1 MKPMSYD
8 IRAHLYLLQRASTM
22 ILFGSIVA
30 ITTPYEMLFADAT
43 QQLDQADVVIHE
55 AEIVPLP
62 TPQRYRT
69 VYGETESLDAESF
82 SEVESTQEEWHE
94 YSHDPAQEWI
104 YQCVERQ
111 HELSLPAVTSEDH
124 AGELSMPSWLISEL
138 ITSRDDLMSS
148 SIITTL
154 NDQDENIDTRVE
166 VDPLTQQLVHECVA
180 EYVKLMNSVSANSLS
195 SCSLTSASCEQD
207 DVPGPYI
214 SDRLVFR
221 WYQPFIDPEVGL
233 DSTDL
238 PPVFSPHRKKAII
251 VVHGWLGWKKQTF
264 RQKMRLFHNAKEDV
278 LYGGPLLMGP
288 TGLDLTFTLVT
299 GDPQNND
306 LGLMLQCAPHADST
320 VAQGEASL
328 IEFLDHSGRGGCNLE
343 DSYNVGY
350 VDWSQ
355 IARGHTVKAT
365 EEMLWHSDHDNYLTD
380 KVIRTLLQDIVK
392 ELPADSEVIFVGHS
406 LGAGLAIRMQ
416 HVFVQSIQEGTIPN
430 IFYGSQLML
439 ADPYFS
445 NWGVLP
451 YDAKQHWPGAKARS
465 ALEKT
470 SVLIKS
476 LRTQKEWQD
485 LSLEWSQW
493 PQDYQA
499 LTIVSTRND
508 QTELFGDE
516 NRQLKYD
523 NLESVYIELNV
534 DSIHQGIR
542 FTRSNFPRFN
552 FIFHALDNLVYSH
565 VSKYHRRHVYPLF
578 WLLDRMGRQLAMT
591 QTDVLRMTRAA
602 RGGGWYRQTEGT
614 KTIQTTDDI
623 MQFNVHVNQ

>member
-8 IRAHLYLLQRASTM
+8 MRAPLCRLQRVSTM
-22 ILFGSIVA
+22 ILFGSLVA
-30 ITTPYEMLFADAT
+30 IATPYERLFADSIPL
-43 QQLDQADVVIHE
+43 LDQTDVVVHE
-55 AEIVPLP
+55 AEPVPLL
-62 TPQRYRT
+62 TPQGYRT
-69 VYGETESLDAESF
+69 VHVEVENIDEEQF
-82 SEVESTQEEWHE
+82 FDVESTQEERHE
-94 YSHDPAQEWI
+94 YSNDPAQEWI
-104 YQCVERQ
+104 YQCVEHQ

-124 AGELSMPSWLISEL
+124 AGEVRMPSGLITEL
-138 ITSRDDLMSS
+138 IANRENFITS
-148 SIITTL
+148 SITVAPS
-154 NDQDENIDTRVE
+154 DQDENINTRVE
-166 VDPLTQQLVHECVA
+166 VDPLTRQLVHECVA
-180 EYVKLMNSVSANSLS
+180 EYVKLMNSVSANVVN
-195 SCSLTSASCEQD
+195 SCPLTSVSCEQD
-207 DVPGPYI
+207 DIPGPYI
-214 SDRLVFR
+214 SDQLMFR
-221 WYQPFIDPEVGL
+221 WYQPLIDPGVGL
-233 DSTDL
+233 DSADL

-251 VVHGWLGWKKQTF
+251 VVHGWLGLKKQTF

-350 VDWSQ
+350 VDWSK

-365 EEMLWHSDHDNYLTD
+365 EEMLWHSDYDNYLTD
-380 KVIRTLLQDIVK
+380 GVIRTLLQDIVK

-445 NWGVLP
+445 NLGVLP
-451 YDAKQHWPGAKARS
+451 YDAKRHWPGAKARS

-470 SVLIKS
+470 SAIIKS

-516 NRQLKYD
+516 NRPLKYD

-614 KTIQTTDDI
+614 KTIQSTDDI